1 AWKCVRFSP
10 VFCFSKSSFPVLAEA
25 KCDSITWL
33 LKTMSPHL
41 FIVSVFI
48 IASMKRER
56 GHRYNAS
63 GQRYIV
69 RLYEMNRKKTKNQ
82 EKLAF

>member
-1 AWKCVRFSP
+1 MSREIIVNRTDPTPVNRAWKCVRFSP

-48 IASMKRER
+48 IASN
-56 GHRYNAS
+56 GACLDTS
-63 GQRYIV
+63 V
-69 RLYEMNRKKTKNQ
+69 
-82 EKLAF
+82 